1 MKNIQDYN
9 DLILVSNV
17 KSSND
22 EESLKELIRRH
33 NPMCFSLYKKYSS
46 ALEVSGVNLQDLIS
60 SKDYIIYQ
68 SAKSFN
74 PDKKSKFSTWLY
86 NQIRYQC
93 LNTINNNKN
102 TLSMEVEKIN
112 FLIDQMS
119 LKENNSSEKA
129 KDANE
134 YIFKIL
140 ESCLDK
146 RILQIY
152 KMRYFNGSKLMAWSK
167 IAKKLKV
174 STQTAINLHKK
185 GMTLLKVKINSNFY
199 LERV

>member
-1 MKNIQDYN
+1 MKNIQEYN
-9 DLILVSNV
+9 DLVLVSNI

-33 NPMCFSLYKKYSS
+33 NPMCFSVYKKYSS
-46 ALEVSGVNLQDLIS
+46 ALQVSGLNIEDLIS
-60 SKDYIIYQ
+60 SKDYVIYQ

-74 PDKKSKFSTWLY
+74 FDKKSKFSTWLY

-93 LNTINNNKN
+93 LNTINENKN
-102 TLSMEVEKIN
+102 TLTMEIEKIN
-112 FLIDQMS
+112 FLIDQMNS
-119 LKENNSSEKA
+119 KENSSSEKI

-140 ESCLDK
+140 ESCSDK

-152 KMRYFNGSKLMAWSK
+152 KMRYFNGPKLMAWSK
-167 IAKKLKV
+167 IGKKLKI

-185 GMTLLKVKINSNFY
+185 GMDLLKIKINSNFY

>member
-1 MKNIQDYN
+1 MKSIQDYN
-9 DLILVSNV
+9 DSILVSNV
-17 KSSND
+17 QSSND

-46 ALEVSGVNLQDLIS
+46 ALDVSGANLQDLIS
-60 SKDYIIYQ
+60 SKDYMIYQ

-93 LNTINNNKN
+93 LNTINSNKN

-119 LKENNSSEKA
+119 LKENNSSEKV
-129 KDANE
+129 KDTNE

-167 IAKKLKV
+167 IAKKLKI

-185 GMTLLKVKINSNFY
+185 GMVLLKVKINSNFY

>member
-9 DLILVSNV
+9 DSILASNV
-17 KSSND
+17 KLSND

-46 ALEVSGVNLQDLIS
+46 AIEVSGVNLQDLIS

-93 LNTINNNKN
+93 LNTINSNKN
-102 TLSMEVEKIN
+102 TLSMEIEKIN

-119 LKENNSSEKA
+119 LKENNSSEKV

-167 IAKKLKV
+167 IAKKLKI

-185 GMTLLKVKINSNFY
+185 GMALLKVKINSNFY

>member
-9 DLILVSNV
+9 DLILVSNI

-68 SAKSFN
+68 SAKSFD

-102 TLSMEVEKIN
+102 TMSMEVEKIN

-119 LKENNSSEKA
+119 LKENNSSEKV

-185 GMTLLKVKINSNFY
+185 GMSLLKVKINSNFY

>member
-1 MKNIQDYN
+1 MKNIQEYN
-9 DLILVSNV
+9 DSILAFNV

-46 ALEVSGVNLQDLIS
+46 ALEISGVNLQDLIS
-60 SKDYIIYQ
+60 SKDFIIYQ

-93 LNTINNNKN
+93 LNTINSNKN
-102 TLSMEVEKIN
+102 TLPMEIEKIN
-112 FLIDQMS
+112 FLIDQAS
-119 LKENNSSEKA
+119 AKENNYSDKV
-129 KDANE
+129 KDTNE

-146 RILQIY
+146 RIVQIY
-152 KMRYFNGSKLMAWSK
+152 KMRYFNGPKLMAWSK
-167 IAKKLKV
+167 IARKLKV

>member
-1 MKNIQDYN
+1 MKNIQEYN
-9 DLILVSNV
+9 DLVLVSNI

-33 NPMCFSLYKKYSS
+33 NPMCFSVYKKYSS
-46 ALEVSGVNLQDLIS
+46 ALQVSGLNIEDLIS
-60 SKDYIIYQ
+60 SKDYVIYQ

-74 PDKKSKFSTWLY
+74 FDKKSKFSTWLY

-93 LNTINNNKN
+93 LNTINENKN
-102 TLSMEVEKIN
+102 TLTMEIEKIN
-112 FLIDQMS
+112 FLIDQMNS
-119 LKENNSSEKA
+119 KENSSSEKI

-140 ESCLDK
+140 ESFSDK

-152 KMRYFNGSKLMAWSK
+152 KMRYFNGPKLMAWSK
-167 IAKKLKV
+167 IGKKLKI

-185 GMTLLKVKINSNFY
+185 GMDLLKIKINSNFY